1 MSWLNNLFPI
11 LLFVGIGFTAIG
23 SIGKSIIDNRNQRKV
38 VIERIQQSEKMDSL
52 VKSIGEVQERL
63 DPFAEYAKQKFPDKG
78 PDEALELLQQQLKST
93 NERVSEIETKI
104 KPRSI
109 EQNMMSE
116 LIEKMKPISNKIA
129 IVSQM
134 GDAESLQLSNQIV
147 SIFNRDGRKFKIE
160 QVQRT
165 TPIFG
170 LYIVGENNILDDE
183 AKLILESF
191 QFLGMQAATMENET
205 PETIRIIVGSNP
217 KK

>member
-1 MSWLNNLFPI
+1 
-11 LLFVGIGFTAIG
+11 
-23 SIGKSIIDNRNQRKV
+23 
-38 VIERIQQSEKMDSL
+38 
-52 VKSIGEVQERL
+52 
-63 DPFAEYAKQKFPDKG
+63 
-78 PDEALELLQQQLKST
+78 
-93 NERVSEIETKI
+93 
-104 KPRSI
+104 
-109 EQNMMSE
+109 
-116 LIEKMKPISNKIA
+116 
-129 IVSQM
+129 M